1 MANSF
6 VLYMWMNA
14 QCVCEKNSHKFNSQ
28 LDRFLNRKIKCCPWW
43 HQGKAPII
51 ELYNNPSSPLTSPFL
66 SPLLLSLLLF
76 LPLFFSSF
84 SPCFH
89 SPCHPSPTSPLK
101 LQTCSL
107 LGSDPTTQHRD
118 WLQAHAQWTP
128 WLPLHCISRFWSQEH
143 TVRELPSLAQTL
155 ASVSERSSSHSSRVL
170 PFRRVSE
177 KSQSMSYS
185 RSLQTRCLLSQPSVF
200 WQLLVMQ
207 SESVFWNVY
216 VSLASDVLGGQKD
229 FLLWLI
235 ACHTYCTKKT
245 TQVVA
250 VGFNFLPN

>member
-51 ELYNNPSSPLTSPFL
+51 ELYNNPSSPLISPFL

-84 SPCFH
+84 SPYFH

-107 LGSDPTTQHRD
+107 LGSDLLPSTETDSKLMLSERPGFLCIVSRDSGVRTTQSVNFHHSLKLLLLFQNVRHRIAPESYPSGEF
-118 WLQAHAQWTP
+118 LKSLNQCHTP
-128 WLPLHCISRFWSQEH
+128 EASRPAAFC
-143 TVRELPSLAQTL
+143 P
-155 ASVSERSSSHSSRVL
+155 SRVS
-170 PFRRVSE
+170 FGN
-177 KSQSMSYS
+177 
-185 RSLQTRCLLSQPSVF
+185 C
-200 WQLLVMQ
+200 W
-207 SESVFWNVY
+207 
-216 VSLASDVLGGQKD
+216 
-229 FLLWLI
+229 
-235 ACHTYCTKKT
+235 
-245 TQVVA
+245 
-250 VGFNFLPN
+250 